1 MRLAAQLAT
10 KRRVTQPPLRSCL
23 RTLVQ
28 ETQAGS
34 EMRIKFK
41 FCCLKKDRQAQ
52 IGGTTRTWDDPWRD
66 LGGGGRP
73 VVLDLEEG
81 ERLNAEGMRATVR
94 T

>member
-1 MRLAAQLAT
+1 
-10 KRRVTQPPLRSCL
+10 
-23 RTLVQ
+23 
-28 ETQAGS
+28 
-34 EMRIKFK
+34 MRIKFK